1 MILDSYLTTSQTI
14 ENLPE
19 LDVEAHF
26 IDPVTSNDP
35 EVQKVKLKNKFVL
48 KLNLEFL

>member
-1 MILDSYLTTSQTI
+1 MISDSYLTPSQTI

-19 LDVEAHF
+19 LDLETHF

-35 EVQKVKLKNKFVL
+35 EVQKV
-48 KLNLEFL
+48 E